1 MPSDVVELTRRL
13 VRIPSVSGSPGEAEV
28 LGVLTGLFD
37 DRYAIRTLTDA
48 DGALRAVAVVPSVPT
63 GPLLVFT
70 GHVDVVPTG
79 DPDLWASPPFS
90 GDLVDGR
97 VLGRGTTDMKGG
109 VAAIV
114 AALDAAPSGSA
125 VGALFTVEEE
135 TGSRGAAEAA
145 TLLDGLDTGL
155 LVVAEPT
162 DGRVVRGHRGVTW
175 LRVATDGVAAHGSTP
190 HLGRNAVTG
199 LTRVLDRAAA
209 EGTGWDTLNVG
220 TIAGGTAVNVVP
232 DRAWAQ
238 VDLRTTDPRSDPSV
252 WWREQ
257 PDLASVETELSLPAV
272 LLDTEDPEVVRLGI
286 RPDDRVVGYFTDA
299 AVLTGALGCDRVV
312 LLGPGRTDLAHK
324 RDESVA
330 VEALHGAVADYRGL
344 VARWRARGADG
355 R

>member
-1 MPSDVVELTRRL
+1 VPVDVVDLTRRL
-13 VRIPSVSGSPGEAEV
+13 VRIPSVSGSSGEAAALELLV
-28 LGVLTGLFD
+28 ERFD
-37 DRYAIRTLTDA
+37 DARYRVRTLA
-48 DGALRAVAVVPSVPT
+48 GPDGSLRAVAVVPAIDT
-63 GPLLVFT
+63 GPLVVLT

-79 DPDLWASPPFS
+79 DEALWAHPPFS

-97 VLGRGTTDMKGG
+97 VWGRGTTDMKGG

-114 AALDAAPSGSA
+114 AALDAAAPGSA
-125 VGALFTVEEE
+125 VAALFTVEEE

-145 TLLDGLDTGL
+145 TLLDGLEVGL

-190 HLGRNAVTG
+190 HLGRNAITG
-199 LTRVLDRAAA
+199 LTRVLDRAAT

-220 TIAGGTAVNVVP
+220 TIGGGTAVNVVP

-238 VDLRTTDPRSDPSV
+238 VDLRTGDPLADPAA
-252 WWREQ
+252 WWRGQ
-257 PDLASVETELSLPAV
+257 PDVVDVAVELALPAV
-272 LLDTEDPEVVRLGI
+272 LLDPDDPEVVRLGI

-299 AVLTGALGCDRVV
+299 AVLTGALSCDRVV
-312 LLGPGRTDLAHK
+312 LLGPGQTDLAHK

-330 VEALHGAVADYRGL
+330 VEALHRAVTDFSDL
-344 VARWRARGADG
+344 IDRWDHR
-355 R
+355 

>member
-1 MPSDVVELTRRL
+1 MSTDVVDLTRRL
-13 VRIPSVSGSPGEAEV
+13 VRIPSVSGSPGESAV
-28 LGVLTGLFD
+28 LDLLVDLFD
-37 DRYAIRTLTDA
+37 ERYAVRTLA
-48 DGALRAVAVVPSVPT
+48 GPDGSLRAVAVVPAVPM

-79 DPDLWASPPFS
+79 DGSLWAHPPFA
-90 GDLVDGR
+90 GALVDGR
-97 VLGRGTTDMKGG
+97 VWGRGTTDMKGG

-114 AALDAAPSGSA
+114 AALDVAPARSA
-125 VGALFTVEEE
+125 VAALFTVEEE

-145 TLLDGLDTGL
+145 TLLDGLEARL

-175 LRVATDGVAAHGSTP
+175 LRVVADGVAAHGSAP
-190 HLGRNAVTG
+190 HLGRNAIGG

-220 TIAGGTAVNVVP
+220 RIGGGTAVNVVP

-238 VDLRTTDPRSDPSV
+238 VDLRTADPLADPAA

-257 PDLASVETELSLPAV
+257 PDLAAVESELSLPAV
-272 LLDTEDPEVVRLGI
+272 LLDPDDPEIARLGI
-286 RPDDRVVGYFTDA
+286 EPDDRVVGYFTDA

-312 LLGPGRTDLAHK
+312 LLGPGQTDLAHK
-324 RDESVA
+324 RDESVS
-330 VEALHGAVADYRGL
+330 VDALHRAVADYSDL
-344 VARWRARGADG
+344 ITRWDHR
-355 R
+355 